1 MLGVDIRY
9 RDARVYQGV
18 VIDAVHTAAEDG
30 KLVVVLVIVDP
41 FISECLSHATNTHQ
55 KQE

>member
-30 KLVVVLVIVDP
+30 KLVVVLVIVNP